1 LFNKKYFYTEF
12 HENPTDT
19 LDTGSRTQTDGLG
32 LHLRRSHYFVKLF
45 TYPLGRAVLW
55 HKEFRK
61 CISVQFLTMR
71 VAPVVAT
78 FGSYTA

>member
-1 LFNKKYFYTEF
+1 MKIRHSF
-12 HENPTDT
+12 DS
-19 LDTGSRTQTDGLG
+19 GSRSQTNGLG